1 MANNKARS
9 NNKDQYLKDF
19 VLEQK
24 KLNDIKHTI
33 SEFSDREDLSEVRQ
47 FFLNEF
53 EVAFAKHLPLFIKA
67 FAIGKDFA
75 EKVTNDS
82 NS

>member
-1 MANNKARS
+1 MANLQNKD
-9 NNKDQYLKDF
+9 NKDQYLKDF

-33 SEFSDREDLSEVRQ
+33 SEFSDREDLSEVKQ

>member
-1 MANNKARS
+1 MANLKDKD
-9 NNKDQYLKDF
+9 NKDQYLKDF

-33 SEFSDREDLSEVRQ
+33 SEFSDREDLSEVKQ
-47 FFLNEF
+47 YILDNIQ
-53 EVAFAKHLPLFIKA
+53 VAFAKHLPLFRKA

-75 EKVTNDS
+75 KKVTNDS

>member
-1 MANNKARS
+1 MANLKNKD
-9 NNKDQYLKDF
+9 NKDQYLKDF

-33 SEFSDREDLSEVRQ
+33 SEFSDREDLYKVRQ

-53 EVAFAKHLPLFIKA
+53 EVAFAKHLPQFRKA

>member
-1 MANNKARS
+1 MANLKDKD
-9 NNKDQYLKDF
+9 NKDQYLKDF

-33 SEFSDREDLSEVRQ
+33 SEFSDRENLSNIKQ

-53 EVAFAKHLPLFIKA
+53 EVAFAKHLPQFRKA

-75 EKVTNDS
+75 KKVTNDS

>member
-1 MANNKARS
+1 MANLQNKD
-9 NNKDQYLKDF
+9 NKDQYLKDF

-33 SEFSDREDLSEVRQ
+33 SEFSDREDLSKVRQ

>member
-1 MANNKARS
+1 M
-9 NNKDQYLKDF
+9 KDF

-24 KLNDIKHTI
+24 ELNDIKHTI
-33 SEFSDREDLSEVRQ
+33 SEFSDREDLSEVKQ

-53 EVAFAKHLPLFIKA
+53 EVAFAKHLPQFRKA

>member
-1 MANNKARS
+1 MANLQNKD
-9 NNKDQYLKDF
+9 NKDQYLKDF

-33 SEFSDREDLSEVRQ
+33 SEFSDREDLSEVKQ

-53 EVAFAKHLPLFIKA
+53 EVAFVKHLPQFRKA

-75 EKVTNDS
+75 KKVTNDS

>member
-1 MANNKARS
+1 MANLQNKD
-9 NNKDQYLKDF
+9 NKDQYLKDF

-24 KLNDIKHTI
+24 ELNDIKHTI
-33 SEFSDREDLSEVRQ
+33 SEFSDREDLSKVRQ

-53 EVAFAKHLPLFIKA
+53 EVAFAKHLPQFRKA

-75 EKVTNDS
+75 KNITNET
-82 NS
+82 

>member
-1 MANNKARS
+1 MANLKDKD
-9 NNKDQYLKDF
+9 NKDQYLKDF

-33 SEFSDREDLSEVRQ
+33 SEFSDREDLSKVKQ

-53 EVAFAKHLPLFIKA
+53 EVAFAKHLPQFRKA

-75 EKVTNDS
+75 KKVTNES

>member
-1 MANNKARS
+1 MANLKDKD
-9 NNKDQYLKDF
+9 NKDQYLKDF

-33 SEFSDREDLSEVRQ
+33 SEFSDREDLSEVKQ

-53 EVAFAKHLPLFIKA
+53 EVAFAKHLPQFRKA

-75 EKVTNDS
+75 KKITNET
-82 NS
+82 

>member
-1 MANNKARS
+1 MANLKDKD
-9 NNKDQYLKDF
+9 NKDQYLKDF

-33 SEFSDREDLSEVRQ
+33 SDFSDREDLSEVKQ

-53 EVAFAKHLPLFIKA
+53 EVAFAKHLPQFRKA

-75 EKVTNDS
+75 KKVTNDS

>member
-1 MANNKARS
+1 MANLKNKD
-9 NNKDQYLKDF
+9 NKDQYLKDF

-33 SEFSDREDLSEVRQ
+33 SEFSDREDLSEVKQ

-53 EVAFAKHLPLFIKA
+53 EVAFAKHLPQFRKA

-75 EKVTNDS
+75 KKVTNES

>member
-1 MANNKARS
+1 MANLKDK
-9 NNKDQYLKDF
+9 NNKDQYFKDF

-33 SEFSDREDLSEVRQ
+33 SEFSDREDLSEVKQ

-53 EVAFAKHLPLFIKA
+53 EVAFAKHLPQFRKA

-75 EKVTNDS
+75 KKVTNES

>member
-1 MANNKARS
+1 MANNKD

-24 KLNDIKHTI
+24 KLNDIVINLPEPDPKFKVI
-33 SEFSDREDLSEVRQ
+33 EVKQ
-47 FFLNEF
+47 FVLDNIQ
-53 EVAFAKHLPLFIKA
+53 VAFAKHLPQFRKA

-75 EKVTNDS
+75 KKITSET
-82 NS
+82 